1 MIHPTAIIS
10 GDVTI
15 DPTAIVE
22 PYAVITGPVTI
33 HAEAYIGAHAVIG
46 APAQHAGSYPSPI
59 TGHYKP
65 KGVVIGSGACV
76 REYVTVHQGVVDET
90 IVGKQSLVMA
100 YSHVSHDS
108 VVGVSTTLA
117 TGTTLGG
124 FTYIGS
130 HVTFGQ
136 SVVTHPWVIVG
147 GGSMIGLNSSV
158 LRDVAQFD
166 KVAGCPAKSIGTNR
180 DRFSNFEL
188 ILKLEQEREILEARR
203 AEIRAEWAAL
213 AAIQHDSVHKKAA
226 A

>member
-1 MIHPTAIIS
+1 MIHETAIIT

-15 DPTAIVE
+15 EPTAIVE
-22 PYAVITGPVTI
+22 PYAVITGPARI
-33 HAEAYIGAHAVIG
+33 GAEAYIGAHAVIG

-59 TGHYKP
+59 TGHYQP
-65 KGVVIGSGACV
+65 KGVEIGRGACV
-76 REYVTVHQGVVDET
+76 REYVTVHQGVVDAT

-108 VVGVSTTLA
+108 VVGACTTLA

-136 SVVTHPWVIVG
+136 SVVTHPWVVIG

-158 LRDVAQFD
+158 LRDVNVFD

-188 ILKLEQEREILEARR
+188 ILKLEQELQILLQRR
-203 AEIRAEWAAL
+203 VEVQAEWAAL
-213 AAIQHDSVHKKAA
+213 ARIQHDSVHLGKAA
-226 A
+226 